1 MIITIGLLLASFL
14 WFIMFAEFIE
24 IGNIIHNTYFW
35 IAMTISASSLAVYS
49 IITQKDSFKS
59 LLKVNKKFVLIG
71 IGHAIL
77 LYGLSRLGVYI
88 AQNMFDF
95 VIPQIEAIYTT
106 KTQLDPLYIGLLLIF
121 IIGPSE
127 EIFWRGFVQNKL
139 GQISNPKKAFIVTA
153 VIYCLVHIWAFNPM
167 LLLAALVLGVHWG
180 LLFYRYKSLVPGIIS
195 HALWDTM
202 IFVLFPIVF

>member
-1 MIITIGLLLASFL
+1 MIITLGIFIASFL

-35 IAMTISASSLAVYS
+35 IAMTISASSLAVFS
-49 IITQKDSFKS
+49 ILTQKDTFKS
-59 LLKVNKKFVLIG
+59 LLKINKKLVLIG
-71 IGHAIL
+71 LGHAIL
-77 LYGLSRLGVYI
+77 LYGLSRLGVFI

-95 VIPQIEAIYTT
+95 VVPQIEAIYTT
-106 KTQLDPLYIGLLLIF
+106 KTQLDSLYIGLLLIF

-139 GQISNPKKAFIVTA
+139 GQVSNPKKALILTS

-167 LLLAALVLGVHWG
+167 LLLAALVLGIHWG
-180 LLFYRYKSLVPGIIS
+180 LLFYKYKSLVPGIIS
-195 HALWDTM
+195 HAIWDTL
-202 IFVLFPIVF
+202 IFVLFPVVF

>member
-49 IITQKDSFKS
+49 VLTQKDTFKS
-59 LLKVNKKFVLIG
+59 LLKINKKFVLIG

-153 VIYCLVHIWAFNPM
+153 IIYCLVHIWAFNPM

>member
-1 MIITIGLLLASFL
+1 MIITLGILIASFL

-35 IAMTISASSLAVYS
+35 IAMTISASSLAIYS
-49 IITQKDSFKS
+49 VLTQKDTFKS
-59 LLKVNKKFVLIG
+59 LLKINKKFVLIG

-77 LYGLSRLGVYI
+77 LYGLSRLGVFI

-139 GQISNPKKAFIVTA
+139 GQISNPKKAFIITA
-153 VIYCLVHIWAFNPM
+153 LIYCLVHIWALNPM

>member
-49 IITQKDSFKS
+49 IITQKDTFKS
-59 LLKVNKKFVLIG
+59 LLKINKKFVLIG